1 MSAINNKKFQLMS
14 VGLIS
19 SLMGVGQNGLI
30 VSLPFLVEKSAFDL
44 PTWSAII
51 ALGSL
56 LFLPSAPFWGR
67 YSDKNGPK
75 KVVIQALTGMT
86 VSFLLLALF
95 SMVSETGS
103 DNIIICFIGLI
114 LARVIYG
121 CTVSGMVPAS
131 QHWAILLCEKHQKLR
146 AISAVSI
153 GLSCGRLIGPA
164 VSILVLKFSPF
175 APLFIMILL
184 PFIALVIAV
193 LIPIPSFEKSEINNK
208 IDHKTWYPNKKLSP
222 YLISG
227 LLLCASIALLQYSLS
242 PLIHSFTDWPTERL
256 SDAIGVLLTISAAVT
271 LITQVWVIKKDKVTP
286 QTMYGLGATLLLLG
300 MLCFT
305 ISHLLALGLAMALT
319 AIGAALLVPAYTT
332 SATEKLSSKPG
343 TVAGYLSM
351 SHTIGYGLAATL
363 AFSVVVNPL
372 YPIYL
377 CLIFSSMILC
387 IAYWV
392 KRGNKRTL
400 EEPTG

>member
-1 MSAINNKKFQLMS
+1 MS

-75 KVVIQALTGMT
+75 KVVIQALTGMA

-131 QHWAILLCEKHQKLR
+131 QHWAILLCGKHQN
-146 AISAVSI
+146 
-153 GLSCGRLIGPA
+153 
-164 VSILVLKFSPF
+164 
-175 APLFIMILL
+175 
-184 PFIALVIAV
+184 
-193 LIPIPSFEKSEINNK
+193 FEQF
-208 IDHKTWYPNKKLSP
+208 PP
-222 YLISG
+222 
-227 LLLCASIALLQYSLS
+227 
-242 PLIHSFTDWPTERL
+242 
-256 SDAIGVLLTISAAVT
+256 
-271 LITQVWVIKKDKVTP
+271 
-286 QTMYGLGATLLLLG
+286 
-300 MLCFT
+300 
-305 ISHLLALGLAMALT
+305 
-319 AIGAALLVPAYTT
+319 
-332 SATEKLSSKPG
+332 
-343 TVAGYLSM
+343 
-351 SHTIGYGLAATL
+351 
-363 AFSVVVNPL
+363 
-372 YPIYL
+372 
-377 CLIFSSMILC
+377 
-387 IAYWV
+387 
-392 KRGNKRTL
+392 
-400 EEPTG
+400 